1 MLSQMSNMFFPICS
15 FVISLFLF
23 LLLIFKKNVKNN
35 ETKIYKWLVVVELI
49 EAFLY
54 LNVTFLV
61 DFVYDGTGDI
71 FYMWYNKILG
81 YTYIILM
88 TLLTY
93 YFFIITTEDNSENIT
108 KKNKVL
114 KLLIFIDLL
123 FLFAVLISPIS
134 VYYDPKTHVSNSYG
148 IAINIV
154 YGACLFYLIFMILI
168 LFKNIKKTIIQKK
181 FLPCY
186 ILILLNLISLVIRA
200 VDPYFNITSN
210 IFSFVLLI
218 MYHTIENP
226 DVKMIEQLEIAK
238 NQADKANRAKT
249 DFLSSMS
256 HEIRTPLNAIVGF
269 SEYIESATT
278 LEEAK
283 ENASDV
289 VKASQTLLEI
299 VNGILDISKI
309 EAGKIE
315 ITNSNYDTHELF
327 DSTIKLAKARLGD
340 KNLDFRIHIA
350 EDIPETLYGDKMNL
364 KKVMIN
370 LLTNA
375 IKYTDEGYFDF
386 KVHCIKTNDICRLII
401 SVEDSGRGIKPED
414 IDKLFTKFTRMDEDR
429 NTTIE
434 GTGLGLAITKQLV
447 ELMNGK
453 IVVQSVYG
461 KGSKFTVA
469 LDQRISNEVV
479 KEEKVVEQK
488 LNLTGHK
495 VLVVDDNKLN
505 LKVANKILCQYNLTV
520 ELVESGQECI
530 DLIKNGNKYDLI
542 LMDDMMPVMR
552 GEEVMKKL
560 REIPNF
566 NIPII
571 SLTANAISGMRE
583 KYINLGFDEFL
594 SKPIEK
600 TELHR
605 ILFKFVANKKIETN
619 NIETKEE
626 IIDLEEKT
634 YLDLSNKKI
643 LIVDDNKL
651 NIKVESK
658 VLEKY
663 NPIIES
669 VLSGQ
674 ECIDLIKNGNTYD
687 LILMD
692 DMMPEMSGVETF
704 HYLKE
709 NIPVFN
715 IPVIMVTANAIEGMK
730 DKYLSEGFDA
740 YIAKPVNKEL
750 LDQELNK
757 IFKKK
762 TN

>member
-1 MLSQMSNMFFPICS
+1 MSNLYMPTCS
-15 FVISLFLF
+15 LTLSLFL
-23 LLLIFKKNVKNN
+23 
-35 ETKIYKWLVVVELI
+35 
-49 EAFLY
+49 
-54 LNVTFLV
+54 
-61 DFVYDGTGDI
+61 
-71 FYMWYNKILG
+71 
-81 YTYIILM
+81 
-88 TLLTY
+88 
-93 YFFIITTEDNSENIT
+93 
-108 KKNKVL
+108 
-114 KLLIFIDLL
+114 
-123 FLFAVLISPIS
+123 
-134 VYYDPKTHVSNSYG
+134 
-148 IAINIV
+148 
-154 YGACLFYLIFMILI
+154 LI
-168 LFKNIKKTIIQKK
+168 LFLVKVERRKNTENQYYFIMILDTLLSSIFCIIAIFLIYMNKSDSIFVTIANKLECFTIMNFASSLLMYVYSCCYTNQNKKKYFIIFNLIILFALFIMPISLKINYELNYMVVTGLPVIIANIVSIFCLIIIIIISIKKRNLLKEKLISIVFIVL
-181 FLPCY
+181 FL
-186 ILILLNLISLVIRA
+186 ILISLIRKIIPQLTCIEFLLSLS
-200 VDPYFNITSN
+200 V
-210 IFSFVLLI
+210 LI

-226 DVKMIEQLEIAK
+226 DMKMIEQLNLAK
-238 NQADKANRAKT
+238 EQAEKANRAKT

-269 SEYIESATT
+269 SEYIETAKT

-340 KNLDFRIHIA
+340 KNLEFRIHIA

-386 KVHCIKTNDICRLII
+386 KVHCIKTNDVCRLII

-414 IDKLFTKFTRMDEDR
+414 IDKLFTKFTRMDEAR

-469 LDQRISNEVV
+469 VDQRISNEVI
-479 KEEKVVEQK
+479 KEEKVIEQE
-488 LNLTGHK
+488 LDLTGYK

-505 LKVANKILCQYNLTV
+505 LKVANKILSQYNLTV

-530 DLIKNGNKYDLI
+530 DLINKGNTYDLI

-552 GEEVMKKL
+552 GEEAMKKL
-560 REIPNF
+560 RENPNF
-566 NIPII
+566 NIPVV

-583 KYINLGFDEFL
+583 KYIAAGFDDFL

-600 TELHR
+600 PELHR
-605 ILFKFVANKKIETN
+605 VLAKLVANKKTTQITKP
-619 NIETKEE
+619 NIEVKKPVESNNE
-626 IIDLEEKT
+626 IIDLEEKPS
-634 YLDLSNKKI
+634 LDLSDKKI

-663 NPIIES
+663 NPTIDF
-669 VLSGQ
+669 VLSGK
-674 ECIDLIKNGNTYD
+674 ECIEKIKTEHFD

-692 DMMPEMSGVETF
+692 DMMPEMSGTETF

-709 NIPVFN
+709 NIPDFN
-715 IPVIMVTANAIEGMK
+715 TPVIMVTANAIEGMK

-740 YIAKPVNKEL
+740 YISKPIDKQLLDKEL
-750 LDQELNK
+750 NRILK
-757 IFKKK
+757 G
-762 TN
+762 